1 MKKTYLLFI
10 SLFIFCS
17 IAKAQSDIDQT
28 QSKPTIAL
36 LGTFHFAGSTDAMSL
51 KTDDLDAPKRQKEI
65 VALVQALSDYKPTKV
80 ILEYPYGAMGIDS
93 TYQLYLSGSHT
104 LTKNE
109 RQQIGF
115 RLAAK
120 MGHKNVYPA
129 DYRLD
134 LPFDSLMTFLNKT
147 NQIKLFEKLM
157 SDMKV
162 QVIDVWQNAYNKLT
176 LKEFFAFLN
185 SNKYD
190 ALNRNVY
197 LEYINKMGSKDNY
210 VGSKVVAKWWERNFK
225 IMYHIDSL
233 MEPGDRV
240 LVLFGQ
246 GHTAILKDFYKNR
259 SDIIYADILQY
270 LKK

>member
-10 SLFIFCS
+10 SLFIFYS

-28 QSKPTIAL
+28 QRKPTIAL
-36 LGTFHFAGSTDAMSL
+36 LGTFHFAGSTDVMSL
-51 KTDDLDAPKRQKEI
+51 NPDDLDSPKRQKEI

-80 ILEYPYGAMGIDS
+80 ILEYPYDAKGIDS
-93 TYQLYLSGSHT
+93 TYQLHLSGSHT

-120 MGHKNVYPA
+120 MGHTNVYPA

-134 LPFDSLMTFLNKT
+134 LPFDSLMIFLNKT
-147 NQIKLFEKLM
+147 NQTKLFENLM

-162 QVIDVWQNAYNKLT
+162 QVMDVWQNAYNKLT
-176 LKEFFAFLN
+176 LKEFFVFLN

-197 LEYINKMGSKDNY
+197 LEYINKMGTKDNY
-210 VGSKVVAKWWERNFK
+210 EGSKVVAKWWERNFK
-225 IMYHIDSL
+225 IMYHIDSI